1 MTFTCKSDK
10 RKKLEAEEPGSETSF
25 YIISQSCE
33 DLIAGL
39 GVASPGDMREQRGF
53 HWVVRAFLSGSAQGC
68 ALDSIVAA
76 RVTSHHT
83 RGATM
88 QRCAADFQSLESIL
102 KIIHS
107 RHLFSCNNLALLLF
121 PLAYRQPL

>member
-1 MTFTCKSDK
+1 
-10 RKKLEAEEPGSETSF
+10 
-25 YIISQSCE
+25 
-33 DLIAGL
+33 
-39 GVASPGDMREQRGF
+39 
-53 HWVVRAFLSGSAQGC
+53 
-68 ALDSIVAA
+68 
-76 RVTSHHT
+76 
-83 RGATM
+83 M